1 MKPWYKK
8 RLQDNPNAVEDE
20 FKPTKKS
27 NRPKNPPIHIR
38 SANAAHINPN
48 KRKALRDGSNT
59 LHSTAL
65 MEEKKKRKR
74 LLEES
79 KAQKK
84 KQRLE
89 LKAQKIAEKEQKKKL
104 REENRERERLAK
116 QQKEKK

>member
-1 MKPWYKK
+1 M
-8 RLQDNPNAVEDE
+8 QDNPHLAAMEDE

-27 NRPKNPPIHIR
+27 NRPKYPPIHIR
-38 SANAAHINPN
+38 SANAAHINNN

-74 LLEES
+74 LLEEA
-79 KAQKK
+79 KLQKK
-84 KQRLE
+84 KQRME
-89 LKAQKIAEKEQKKKL
+89 VKAQKLAEKEMKKL
-104 REENRERERLAK
+104 VREQNREREKLAK